1 MPKINTEFLHD
12 AEVSVGGRF
21 SDGSI
26 ALVAQEPDEPV
37 AERLS
42 VCVPGLRDRTDR
54 EDVAAIRDYAEM
66 EGVYDALHQAGVI
79 GEPLFH
85 VPSGFVEIP
94 VCPVLIQ

>member
-1 MPKINTEFLHD
+1 MTTISTKFLHE
-12 AEVSVGGRF
+12 AKVSVHGHF

-26 ALVAQEPDEPV
+26 ALIAQEADEQGT
-37 AERLS
+37 ERLS

-66 EGVYDALHQAGVI
+66 EGVYDALHDAGVI
-79 GEPLFH
+79 GEPLFY
-85 VPSGFVEIP
+85 VQSGFVEIP